1 MFFHPVPTNNIIRD
15 ILYNT
20 IIMVVS
26 FTAASSNS
34 SSFYFF
40 LFSTILFHLVLD
52 GFCLKIGTLY
62 QVGSKLSTVFPS
74 GKL

>member
-1 MFFHPVPTNNIIRD
+1 MFFHPIPTNNIIRD

-34 SSFYFF
+34 SSSSLFF
-40 LFSTILFHLVLD
+40 LFSTGTYFFTLFWMD
-52 GFCLKIGTLY
+52 FA
-62 QVGSKLSTVFPS
+62 
-74 GKL
+74 